1 MVIGC
6 TGNYRKEEFFKI
18 LSLVHKY
25 LYDKNID
32 IIVSNDFLNHKN
44 KNNEDSY
51 KLENFDNLIY
61 KSDIIFAIGG
71 DGTILSTVRR
81 LKENKKPIMG
91 IHIGGL
97 GFLSETNKN
106 NLQENI
112 NLIINNKYTISERM
126 LLDIVVYSKKDKFIF
141 QSMNDLV
148 ANSASISRMLRVMV
162 KVSNDYLN
170 TFEGDGVILSTP
182 TGSTAYSLSA
192 GGPIIYPSM
201 DSITITPVCPHSLS
215 ARPIVI
221 KPEEKIELSFPIENT
236 EILLSIDG
244 QIDKVI
250 DNTYKVKI
258 SKSKYTAR
266 IIKTLDYN
274 FFKTLRSKMGW
285 SGNIR

>member
-51 KLENFDNLIY
+51 KLENFDNLIN

-148 ANSASISRMLRVMV
+148 ANSASISRMVKVMV
-162 KVSNDYLN
+162 KVSDDYLN